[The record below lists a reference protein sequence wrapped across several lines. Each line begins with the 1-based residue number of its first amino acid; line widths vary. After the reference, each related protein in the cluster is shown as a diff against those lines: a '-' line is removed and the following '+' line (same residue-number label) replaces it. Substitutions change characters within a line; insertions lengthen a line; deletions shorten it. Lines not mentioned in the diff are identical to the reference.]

1 MAGPPQQESA
11 AISAGFQRRVLG
23 WLSEEHETMSFWQK
37 VQRGVTQAAE
47 EAGKQTSIARKNLE
61 ISGLKGDV
69 RRKTNELGDAALELV
84 RSGAVAHERLAA
96 LAAEITGIE
105 GKIELA
111 EREIET
117 IQRDGAPTA
126 DHGNQP
132 TAAPAGA
139 AAAAAGR
146 S

>member
-1 MAGPPQQESA
+1 
-11 AISAGFQRRVLG
+11 
-23 WLSEEHETMSFWQK
+23 MSFWQK

-47 EAGKQTSIARKNLE
+47 EAGKQTAIARKNLE

-84 RSGAVAHERLAA
+84 RSGGLAHERLEA
-96 LAAEITGIE
+96 LAAEITALE

-117 IQRDGAPTA
+117 IQRDDLEPSPATA
-126 DHGNQP
+126 
-132 TAAPAGA
+132 
-139 AAAAAGR
+139 